1 MDTKKLQI
9 GFFIGLLVAVV
20 VLTVF
25 LFLPFL
31 APMALAFMAAIVMRP
46 IYKWFIRKTAGR
58 KSLAATLSVVFAVVV
73 ILVPIAFLAQQVT
86 VESYS
91 FYTDIRDGGLG
102 GFERVAQAVIDP
114 IHRIFPEFNPDVNGY
129 VSTVAGNIAGNASAI
144 FSSTASLSLSLFL
157 AFMALFYMLRD
168 GHRFR
173 EILVELSPLADDY
186 DNEIIEKIE
195 KAVNSVVRGSLFTA
209 LIKGVL
215 AAAGF
220 AMFGV
225 PHALLWGALTVIV
238 SLIPILGAGITVVP
252 AVLYLLAIDSM
263 GAAIGLAVWGFVV
276 VGLVDNI
283 LMPLV
288 VGKGAVIHPLLILLS
303 VLGGVSLFG
312 AVGLFIGPLVIAL
325 LSALLEIYKIVI
337 LHGQDR
343 EKTTL

>member
-31 APMALAFMAAIVMRP
+31 APIALAFMAAIVMRP
-46 IYKWFIRKTAGR
+46 VYRWFLRQTSGKR
-58 KSLAATLSVVFAVVV
+58 SLSATLSVAFAVVV
-73 ILVPIAFLAQQVT
+73 ILVPLAVIVQQVT
-86 VESYS
+86 FESYS
-91 FYTDIRDGGLG
+91 FYSDIRDGGLG
-102 GFERVAQAVIDP
+102 GFERVAQAVVDP
-114 IHRIFPEFNPDVNGY
+114 IHRIFPEFNPDVKGY
-129 VSTVAGNIAGNASAI
+129 VGSAAGKIADNATAI
-144 FSSTASLSLSLFL
+144 FSGTASLSLSLFL

-173 EILVELSPLADDY
+173 EALVELSPLADDY

-195 KAVNSVVRGSLFTA
+195 RAVNSVVRDSLFTA

-220 AMFGV
+220 AIFGV
-225 PHALLWGALTVIV
+225 PHALLWGALTVVV
-238 SLIPILGAGITVVP
+238 SLVPLLGAGLTVLP
-252 AVLYLLAIDSM
+252 AVLYLLAIDSV
-263 GAAIGLAVWGFVV
+263 GAAIGLAAWGIVA

-303 VLGGVSLFG
+303 VLGGVALFG
-312 AVGLFIGPLVIAL
+312 PIGLFLGPLVIAL
-325 LSALLEIYKIVI
+325 LSALLEIYKLVI
-337 LHGQDR
+337 LHGQNR
-343 EKTTL
+343 EKTVL